1 MLAVHLAMLATN
13 AEWGDSPL
21 FPFVVD
27 TLQQSGQDDPNLTKM
42 VEALGRAAGVHH
54 QVILAAER
62 LPEGVQVGDFATV
75 RLAEKKASLSQ
86 AFFDEAVTRLQGPLV
101 ALRESLKPAIELV

>member
-27 TLQQSGQDDPNLTKM
+27 TVQQSGQDDPNLKKM
-42 VEALGRAAGVHH
+42 VEVLGKAAGVHH
-54 QVILAAER
+54 QVLLATER
-62 LPEGVQVGDFATV
+62 LPEGVQVGDFVTV
-75 RLAEKKASLSQ
+75 RLTEKRASLSKEG
-86 AFFDEAVTRLQGPLV
+86 FDEAVERLQRPLV
-101 ALRESLKPAIELV
+101 ALRESLKPNIESA

>member
-27 TLQQSGQDDPNLTKM
+27 TPQQSGQDDPNLTKM
-42 VEALGRAAGVHH
+42 VEVLGMAAGVHH

-62 LPEGVQVGDFATV
+62 LPANVQLGDFDAV
-75 RLAEKKASLSQ
+75 RLEQKRSILSKD
-86 AFFDEAVTRLQGPLV
+86 AFGAAVARLQGPL
-101 ALRESLKPAIELV
+101 ATLRKSLKPEVEAV

>member
-27 TLQQSGQDDPNLTKM
+27 TIQQSGQYDPNLTKM
-42 VEALGRAAGVHH
+42 IEVLGKSAGVHH
-54 QVILAAER
+54 QVVLAAER
-62 LPEGVQVGDFATV
+62 LPHGVKMGEFHTMT
-75 RLAEKKASLSQ
+75 LTEKKASLSKA
-86 AFFDEAVTRLQGPLV
+86 AFVEAIERLQAPLV
-101 ALRESLKPAIELV
+101 VLRESLKPAVEPL